1 MIFLERLEIDNVAA
15 YRKANPAIRIL
26 HWVAAN
32 ESQLFPVVIYDRLL
46 LTNDQV
52 NPTSKIVYTHARVPL
67 SILVSRRDYIQFE
80 RVGFFKF
87 SREGDELRLCAHL

>member
-52 NPTSKIVYTHARVPL
+52 NPTSKIVYTHTLSRKLEETHTFKLDVVP
-67 SILVSRRDYIQFE
+67 S
-80 RVGFFKF
+80 
-87 SREGDELRLCAHL
+87 